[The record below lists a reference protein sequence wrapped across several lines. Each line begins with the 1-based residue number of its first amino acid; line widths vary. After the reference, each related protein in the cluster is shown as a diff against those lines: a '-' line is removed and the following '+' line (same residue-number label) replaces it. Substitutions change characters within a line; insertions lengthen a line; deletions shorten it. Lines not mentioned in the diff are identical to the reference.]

1 VPVYF
6 GPPYSLLPV
15 SVEYLRYSTSTRA
28 VKSSVCTA
36 LLVVHVVLQWDTF
49 SLPELEAFLRILDRE
64 EESYRYQLQ
73 LKYGAKKRA
82 VEVRLKQL
90 ADANTI
96 SA

>member
-1 VPVYF
+1 
-6 GPPYSLLPV
+6 
-15 SVEYLRYSTSTRA
+15 
-28 VKSSVCTA
+28 
-36 LLVVHVVLQWDTF
+36 LQWDTF

-90 ADANTI
+90 ADANTV